1 MGADT
6 PRPRQGFLRNLR
18 LSPRLLRWGM
28 NLWPPFFGA
37 GIRVESISPDFD
49 RIVVSLRMG
58 LLNRNYVGT
67 HFGGSLFAMTDPF
80 YMLMMMHR
88 LGRGYV
94 VWDRAAR
101 IDFLHPAKGT
111 VRAHFALADD
121 EVARVRAATDDG
133 QKHEPVYVIE
143 VTDADGTV
151 CARVE
156 KTLYI
161 RKLPPSVKL
170 PE

>member
-1 MGADT
+1 MGA
-6 PRPRQGFLRNLR
+6 PPKPKQGFLRHIR
-18 LSPRLLRWGM
+18 VGPRLLRWGM

-37 GIRVESISPDFD
+37 GIRVRHIAPDYGE
-49 RIVVSLRMG
+49 VLVTLRMG

-94 VWDRAAR
+94 VWDKAAT

-111 VRAHFALADD
+111 VTARFVLD
-121 EVARVRAATDDG
+121 EAAVAAAREATAGGD
-133 QKHEPVYVIE
+133 KFLPAYTVE
-143 VTDADGTV
+143 VVDADGTV

-161 RKLPPSVKL
+161 RRSSPK
-170 PE
+170 